1 MKVIKDKEV
10 FTPITMVIESQA
22 ELDALVIGMNHNYES
37 FVEGNANMFE
47 DGRFNAAN
55 LVRSKMWELFRSV
68 LQGK

>member
-1 MKVIKDKEV
+1 MKVGKDKEV

-37 FVEGNANMFE
+37 FVEGNADMFE
-47 DGRFNAAN
+47 DDRFNAAN
-55 LVRSKMWELFRSV
+55 LVRSEMWELFRSV